1 MDNIVLSQL
10 KESFDREEEKLKIL
24 QKKEEEMFW
33 KTKGFKTWEE
43 IVSYLKETNK
53 TLYNYGDTLKWNSD
67 KNMIE
72 YHYQRSDENDCNF
85 WYETK
90 FLSEDEFISHHKNID
105 EKYSNVCRNIYGYIN
120 NWTK

>member
-1 MDNIVLSQL
+1 MDNIILSQL
-10 KESFDREEEKLKIL
+10 KESFDREEEKVKIQ

-43 IVSYLKETNK
+43 IVSYLKQPNK
-53 TLYNYGDTLKWNSD
+53 TLYPQGDTLKWNSD

-72 YHYQRSDENDCNF
+72 YHYQCSDGNDCNF
-85 WYETK
+85 WYETE
-90 FLSEDEFISHHKNID
+90 FLPEDEFINHHKNID
-105 EKYSNVCRNIYGYIN
+105 KKYSDVGRNTYGYIN

>member
-53 TLYNYGDTLKWNSD
+53 TLYN
-67 KNMIE
+67 
-72 YHYQRSDENDCNF
+72 HYQCSDGNDCNF
-85 WYETK
+85 WYETE
-90 FLSEDEFISHHKNID
+90 FLSENEFIGYHKIID
-105 EKYSNVCRNIYGYIN
+105 KKYSDVCRNTYGYIYG
-120 NWTK
+120 WTK

>member
-10 KESFDREEEKLKIL
+10 KESFDR
-24 QKKEEEMFW
+24 EEEMFW

-72 YHYQRSDENDCNF
+72 HHYQCSDGNDCNF
-85 WYETK
+85 WNETE
-90 FLSEDEFISHHKNID
+90 FLSEDEFINHYKSLD
-105 EKYSNVCRNIYGYIN
+105 EKYSDVCRNTYGYIYD
-120 NWTK
+120 WTK

>member
-72 YHYQRSDENDCNF
+72 HHYQCSDGYDCNF
-85 WYETK
+85 WHETE
-90 FLSEDEFISHHKNID
+90 FLSENEFIGYHKIID
-105 EKYSNVCRNIYGYIN
+105 KKYSDVCRNTYGYIYG
-120 NWTK
+120 WTK